1 MRLFLIVGLAVLAA
15 TAEAS
20 PWPVASSVAYVEELS
35 IACAKAVP
43 ESAPMYEARKSFL
56 FSEDFDQV
64 KKAQAGSGY
73 TELRRSARDIIQNVS
88 ASDLAEECRSL
99 LTRSNL
105 ALKQAD
111 PYDRKPVPVKSF

>member
-1 MRLFLIVGLAVLAA
+1 MRLFLIVGLGVFAA

-20 PWPVASSVAYVEELS
+20 PWPVDFSVAYVEELS
-35 IACAKAVP
+35 LACAKASP
-43 ESAPMYEARKSFL
+43 ESAPVYEARKSFL

-73 TELRRSARDIIQNVS
+73 PELRRWARDIIQNVS
-88 ASDLAEECRSL
+88 ARDLAEECHSL

-111 PYDRKPVPVKSF
+111 PNDRKPVPVE